1 MATIS
6 VPPRPYDAT
15 AVRPGWA
22 DLPAELRAAISARL
36 GARVNWASTAGGG
49 FTQGFAGVL
58 QTVAGDRVFVKAASL
73 VDQRHLSDWY
83 AREAAITAVLPAGL
97 AVARPRW
104 TLTAAGYHVICLDA
118 IDGRMPGLPWRPA
131 ELAATLDTYATVAA
145 ALRQP
150 PGELVALGVPRLADL
165 ARADLAWW
173 AELAAG
179 RETLPEVPAVARH
192 RLADLAALESR
203 LPGYADLPSMI
214 HGDLRVDNVL
224 VDPAGLAWLCDWTW
238 LSFGPPWFD
247 LASLL
252 ITAYASGLDA
262 DALFAT
268 HLAARDAPPDGLDAA
283 LAALSGYWLIRA
295 AAGPDSGA
303 PHAQAHQRWSGETAL
318 GWLAERQHWTPT

>member
-1 MATIS
+1 MAAIS

-36 GARVNWASTAGGG
+36 GARVDSAGTAGGG
-49 FTQGFAGVL
+49 FTGGFAGVL
-58 QTVAGDRVFVKAASL
+58 RTVAGDRVFVKAASL

-83 AREAAITAVLPAGL
+83 AREAAITAALPAGL

-118 IDGRMPGLPWRPA
+118 IDGRMPGLPWLPA

-145 ALRQP
+145 ALREP
-150 PGELVALGVPRLADL
+150 PAELAVLGVPRLADL

-179 RETLPEVPAVARH
+179 RETVPELPAVARH
-192 RLADLAALESR
+192 RLPQLAALEAR
-203 LPGYADLPSMI
+203 FPGYADLPSMI

-224 VDPAGLAWLCDWTW
+224 LDRSGAAWLCDWTW
-238 LSFGPPWFD
+238 LCYGPPWFD

-252 ITAYASGLDA
+252 VTGYASGLDA

-268 HLAARDAPPDGLDAA
+268 HPAARDAPVDGLDAA
-283 LAALSGYWLIRA
+283 LAALSGYWLVNA
-295 AAGPDSGA
+295 AADSDPGS
-303 PHAQAHQRWSGETAL
+303 PHIRAHQRWSAETAL
-318 GWLAERQHWTPT
+318 GWLAERQGW